1 MLFLER
7 FLKTLKDFVRLRSQ
21 LEASMAEG
29 WIVQEAFVMGV
40 RARMSNKGLH
50 IQLYVVRRTCEQV
63 FYVPCMYPRRLWY
76 VIPVTP
82 RSRSIF
88 ADTNIET
95 LADPTIP
102 SQEDANDD
110 DAVEVEENQPFP
122 ITNHSE
128 EEDEDEE
135 DDDDSIGEAVEDE
148 SIDLFFDLATMG
160 LDMDV
165 STCRDLLEDEN

>member
-1 MLFLER
+1 MCLVCIKDDFGMLF
-7 FLKTLKDFVRLRSQ
+7 Q
-21 LEASMAEG
+21 
-29 WIVQEAFVMGV
+29 
-40 RARMSNKGLH
+40 
-50 IQLYVVRRTCEQV
+50 
-63 FYVPCMYPRRLWY
+63 
-76 VIPVTP
+76 VTP

-88 ADTNIET
+88 ADTNTET

-110 DAVEVEENQPFP
+110 VVEVEESQPFP

-128 EEDEDEE
+128 EEEEDGE
-135 DDDDSIGEAVEDE
+135 DDDDSIGEVVEDE
-148 SIDLFFDLATMG
+148 SLDLFVDLATMG

>member
-1 MLFLER
+1 MYNS
-7 FLKTLKDFVRLRSQ
+7 LKHY
-21 LEASMAEG
+21 M
-29 WIVQEAFVMGV
+29 I
-40 RARMSNKGLH
+40 H
-50 IQLYVVRRTCEQV
+50 IKLNSCFCLLCDLQV
-63 FYVPCMYPRRLWY
+63 FYVPLMYQRRLWY

-110 DAVEVEENQPFP
+110 AVEVEESQPFP

-128 EEDEDEE
+128 EEEEDGK
-135 DDDDSIGEAVEDE
+135 DDDDSTREAIEDE
-148 SIDLFFDLATMG
+148 SFDL
-160 LDMDV
+160 LI
-165 STCRDLLEDEN
+165 

>member
-1 MLFLER
+1 
-7 FLKTLKDFVRLRSQ
+7 
-21 LEASMAEG
+21 
-29 WIVQEAFVMGV
+29 
-40 RARMSNKGLH
+40 
-50 IQLYVVRRTCEQV
+50 
-63 FYVPCMYPRRLWY
+63 MYQRQFWY

-95 LADPTIP
+95 LAYPLIP

-110 DAVEVEENQPFP
+110 AVEVEESQPFP

-128 EEDEDEE
+128 EEGEEEDGDGE

-148 SIDLFFDLATMG
+148 SLDFFVD
-160 LDMDV
+160 
-165 STCRDLLEDEN
+165 

>member
-1 MLFLER
+1 
-7 FLKTLKDFVRLRSQ
+7 
-21 LEASMAEG
+21 
-29 WIVQEAFVMGV
+29 
-40 RARMSNKGLH
+40 
-50 IQLYVVRRTCEQV
+50 V
-63 FYVPCMYPRRLWY
+63 FYVPCMYRRRLWY
-76 VIPVTP
+76 VIPITP

-102 SQEDANDD
+102 SQEDANDEC
-110 DAVEVEENQPFP
+110 AIEVEENQQFP

-128 EEDEDEE
+128 EEEE

-148 SIDLFFDLATMG
+148 SIDLFVDLATMG